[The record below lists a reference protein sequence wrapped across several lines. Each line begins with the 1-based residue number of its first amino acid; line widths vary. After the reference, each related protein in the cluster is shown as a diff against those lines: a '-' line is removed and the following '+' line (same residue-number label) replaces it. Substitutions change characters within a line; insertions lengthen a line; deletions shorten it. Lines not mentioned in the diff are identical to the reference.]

1 MQFLITAFDGTDSEA
16 LSRRLAVRAAHIE
29 LGNKYRDKGNHLY
42 AAAILNDTET
52 LNDTAQNDTAQNN
65 TAQNNTVQNNT
76 VQNNT
81 GQMIGSVMIVE
92 FNSRAE
98 LDSWLAEEPYVTGNV
113 WQKIDIKPCKVAP
126 SFCKPLN

>member
-29 LGNKYRDKGNHLY
+29 LGNKYRVKGNHLY
-42 AAAILNDTET
+42 AAAILNET
-52 LNDTAQNDTAQNN
+52 A
-65 TAQNNTVQNNT
+65 
-76 VQNNT
+76 
-81 GQMIGSVMIVE
+81 QMIGSVMIVE

>member
-52 LNDTAQNDTAQNN
+52 LNDTAQSNTGQNN
-65 TAQNNTVQNNT
+65 TA
-76 VQNNT
+76 
-81 GQMIGSVMIVE
+81 QMIGSVMIVE